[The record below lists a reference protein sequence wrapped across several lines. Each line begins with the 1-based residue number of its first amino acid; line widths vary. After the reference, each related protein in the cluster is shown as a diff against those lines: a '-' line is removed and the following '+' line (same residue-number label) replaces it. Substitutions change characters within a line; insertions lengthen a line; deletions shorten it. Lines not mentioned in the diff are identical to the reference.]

1 MKFPA
6 GTDGGTISNPQDE
19 EFIRDMMAFCGAIE
33 ITTGTGHGFILTDN
47 GRLISAYFK
56 DGEGEFKGK
65 DALAHMTL
73 EAGDDDSSQT
83 FSLHRY
89 SPEEFMQVIQISR
102 KEHLLL
108 APESPGG
115 YESPVIEGGPTV
127 EPGPEDRRDTPAGPP
142 QLLDENKLNKI
153 LSQPGV
159 LAVSAFFEGF
169 PVQSLG
175 DADFE
180 HVAASAEDFARA
192 GTKIAQEMDIG
203 QLDQLILETPT
214 NKFIIAP
221 CGDLSICIFT
231 RADAQLGLI
240 RVVLKSIQKEI
251 GG

>member
-6 GTDGGTISNPQDE
+6 GIDGGTISNPQDE
-19 EFIRDMMAFCGAIE
+19 SFIQDMMAFSGAIE

-47 GRLISAYFK
+47 GRLISAYFQ
-56 DGEGEFKGK
+56 DGDGIFRGK

-73 EAGDDDSSQT
+73 DPGGADSPQT

-89 SPEEFMQVIQISR
+89 GHDEFAQAVRISQD
-102 KEHLLL
+102 EHLML
-108 APESPGG
+108 AD
-115 YESPVIEGGPTV
+115 PVPASASAVTRPDEGA
-127 EPGPEDRRDTPAGPP
+127 AGSP
-142 QLLDENKLNKI
+142 QLLDETKLRKI
-153 LSQPGV
+153 MSQPGV
-159 LAVSAFFEGF
+159 IAVSTFFEGF
-169 PVQSLG
+169 PVQSIG

-192 GTKIAQEMDIG
+192 GFKIAQEMNIG
-203 QLDQLILETPT
+203 HLDQLILETGS
-214 NKFIIAP
+214 NKVIIAP
-221 CGDLSICIFT
+221 CGDLFLCIFT